1 MTWRA
6 SAVRLALI
14 YICRDVPCPENAAS
28 YVKVRVVAGKI
39 ITANQT
45 ILRILFWSLLLLL
58 VAVVSLDNSEKDV
71 ISARGLYLLSEEEKR
86 E

>member
-1 MTWRA
+1 M
-6 SAVRLALI
+6 
-14 YICRDVPCPENAAS
+14 PCPENAAS

-45 ILRILFWSLLLLL
+45 ILRILFGYLLLLF
-58 VAVVSLDNSEKDV
+58 VAVVALDRSEEDV
-71 ISARGLYLLSEEEKR
+71 VTARGLYLLSEEEKR